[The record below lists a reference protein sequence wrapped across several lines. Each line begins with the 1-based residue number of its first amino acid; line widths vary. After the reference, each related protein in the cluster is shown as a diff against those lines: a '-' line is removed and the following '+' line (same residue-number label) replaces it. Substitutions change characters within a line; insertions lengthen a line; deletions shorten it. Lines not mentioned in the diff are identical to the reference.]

1 MTDKLLSGRI
11 NTIFLFYERKSD
23 MKEILD
29 YLHEFN
35 TVNVFIRLVLALIV
49 GGVIGLERGR
59 QGRAAGMRTH
69 ILVSLG
75 SAMTAMIGF
84 YANEVLGMST
94 DPLRISAQVISGI
107 GFLGVGTILIKGRFQ
122 ITGLTTAAGLWAT
135 AAIGLALGAGF
146 LEGALIAFILSIL
159 TVTFLHK
166 FETKLNRRLTRF
178 GMYVEIESDTFIRPC
193 INYLKEKYDA
203 SSIQVTTPRSGKP
216 GNVGIEANIHNPK
229 NKMTPCEI
237 SVQLEDEL
245 EYVVFAIESI

>member
-1 MTDKLLSGRI
+1 MDSV
-11 NTIFLFYERKSD
+11 FE
-23 MKEILD
+23 
-29 YLHEFN
+29 YLRSFN
-35 TVNVFIRLVLALIV
+35 TVTILIRLVLALVV

-69 ILVSLG
+69 ILVCIG

-84 YANEVLGMST
+84 YTNSVLGLDT

-146 LEGALIAFILSIL
+146 YEGALIAFAISIL

-178 GMYVEIESDTFIRPC
+178 GIYVEISNDTVVRAC
-193 INYLKEKYDA
+193 INHLKEAYDA
-203 SSIQVTTPRSGKP
+203 SSIQVTVPRSGKN

-229 NKMTPCEI
+229 NKMSPCEI
-237 SVQLEDEL
+237 SMKLEEEL
-245 EYVVFAIESI
+245 DYVVFAIESI

>member
-1 MTDKLLSGRI
+1 
-11 NTIFLFYERKSD
+11 
-23 MKEILD
+23 MKIVLD

-35 TVNVFIRLVLALIV
+35 TVNIFIRLILALIV

-69 ILVSLG
+69 ILVSIG
-75 SAMTAMIGF
+75 AAMTAMVGF
-84 YANEVLGMST
+84 YANQVLGMGN

-107 GFLGVGTILIKGRFQ
+107 GFLGVGTILLKGRFQ

-146 LEGALIAFILSIL
+146 IEGAIIAFVLSIL

-178 GMYVEIESDTFIRPC
+178 GIYVEISNDTVVRAC
-193 INYLKEKYDA
+193 INHLKENYDA
-203 SSIQVTTPRSGKP
+203 SSIQVTIPRSGKT

-229 NKMTPCEI
+229 NKMSPCEI
-237 SVQLEDEL
+237 SMKLEAEL
-245 EYVVFAIESI
+245 DYVVFAIESI

>member
-1 MTDKLLSGRI
+1 MMDKI
-11 NTIFLFYERKSD
+11 I
-23 MKEILD
+23 D
-29 YLHEFN
+29 YLRELN
-35 TVNVFIRLVLALIV
+35 TVTVLIRLVLALIV

-69 ILVSLG
+69 ILVCIG
-75 SAMTAMIGF
+75 AAMTAMIGF
-84 YANEVLGMST
+84 YVNGVLEIAT
-94 DPLRISAQVISGI
+94 DPMRISAQVISGI
-107 GFLGVGTILIKGRFQ
+107 GFLGVGTILVKGRFQ

-146 LEGALIAFILSIL
+146 LDGALIAFVLSIL

-178 GMYVEIESDTFIRPC
+178 GIYVEINSDSVVRVC
-193 INYLKEKYDA
+193 INHLKEKYDA
-203 SSIQVTTPRSGKP
+203 SSIQVTAPRSGKP

-237 SVQLEDEL
+237 SVQLESEL
-245 EYVVFAIESI
+245 DYVVFAIESI